1 MDRLEFYR
9 ETIEKVL
16 RGHAEIPYSY
26 GKIDEYLIVDR
37 DRNHFLLLDVGWQQ
51 KRRVHGC
58 LTHVQIIDGKMSLGL
73 ARIATAMLP
82 SLSAKIW
89 IQRDGIED
97 GVTEELVEAGIP
109 KSDIV
114 LGFIPEEV
122 RVHTGYAIA

>member
-37 DRNHFLLLDVGWQQ
+37 ERNHFLLLDVGWQQ

>member
-9 ETIEKVL
+9 DTIEKIL
-16 RGHAEIPYSY
+16 RKHAEIPIAFAQ
-26 GKIDEYLIVDR
+26 IDEYLIVDR

-51 KRRVHGC
+51 NRRVHGC
-58 LTHVQIIDGKMSLGL
+58 LTHVQIIDG
-73 ARIATAMLP
+73 
-82 SLSAKIW
+82 KIW

-114 LGFIPEEV
+114 LGFQPPEV
-122 RVHTGYAIA
+122 RPLTGYASA